1 MNGYSYRLKHS
12 KRRVCDDQPPQESGQ
27 NCSARCATTLD
38 IPCNSEGEIPL
49 ALPLPE
55 VKPRFPQP
63 LKLMHFHSGPL
74 MYFCSGVDTHA
85 LIDSKNSAAAATLR
99 IVLVPFSFIC
109 SPCEDFREGR
119 GSFDS
124 FLRLPT
130 RPNV

>member
-1 MNGYSYRLKHS
+1 MSADSRATLSETSAKHAEPLQSVWKAVNGAF
-12 KRRVCDDQPPQESGQ
+12 RRNVVP
-27 NCSARCATTLD
+27 
-38 IPCNSEGEIPL
+38 
-49 ALPLPE
+49 
-55 VKPRFPQP
+55 
-63 LKLMHFHSGPL
+63 
-74 MYFCSGVDTHA
+74 HA

-130 RPNV
+130 RPNVRANSPHRLARTKHEAFETNRLTHQAECIPDRRSDDRSDLVRNGS